1 MGFWERLFP
10 QRRQFETLAA
20 PINITWDWNQVDPG
34 ELQFVMTRY
43 EALSIPG
50 VARAHHTIVS
60 KAAQLELVADNG
72 SGIENT
78 PQPTFFTRTDLGEAP
93 ETRMWC
99 TFDDLYFHG
108 SSLWVVQRGA
118 LNQIIGARWVP
129 RDRWDVD
136 ELNGAVTLDEE
147 PLQPSQYL
155 FFNVPMWNGLLY
167 QARRTLLGAR
177 DMERAWVARMRSPV
191 NTVDLH
197 ITDDADLTQAE
208 IDAWVNA
215 WQKKH
220 MAGAPAVGATPPGV
234 TMTTHT
240 NTLGPADLFLQAR
253 DSIRTDIGSHS
264 SMDGGMVDSTGGSSS
279 LTYETRE
286 GQRGDFY
293 EFDFPFWYV
302 PVIARLGLDDVV
314 PRGTRVLVRFRP
326 VIAPSQD
333 AVLSTT
339 ERYSVPNEPGQKDK
353 NTADPTTT
361 EVPDGQEQSAA

>member
-10 QRRQFETLAA
+10 SRRQFETLAS
-20 PINITWDWNQVDPG
+20 PINITWDWNEVDPG

-60 KAAQLELVADNG
+60 KASQLELVADNG
-72 SGIENT
+72 SGIANT
-78 PQPTFFTRTDLGEAP
+78 PQPTFFTRSDLGEPP
-93 ETRMWC
+93 EIRMWC
-99 TFDDLYFHG
+99 TFDDLYFYG
-108 SSLWVVQRGA
+108 RSLWVVQRGS
-118 LNQIIGARWVP
+118 LGQVLGARWIP
-129 RDRWDVD
+129 IDRWNVD
-136 ELNGAVTLDEE
+136 ELNGVITIDEV
-147 PLQPSQYL
+147 PADPRSYL
-155 FFNVPMWNGLLY
+155 FFNIPLWNGILF
-167 QARRTLLGAR
+167 QGRRTLLGAR

-197 ITDDADLTQAE
+197 IADDANLTQAE
-208 IDAWVNA
+208 VDAWVNA

-286 GQRGDFY
+286 GQRGEFY

-314 PRGTRVLVRFRP
+314 ARGTRVLVRFRP

-333 AVLSTT
+333 AVISET
-339 ERYSVPNEPGQKDK
+339 ERFSIPNEPGPVEAPQ
-353 NTADPTTT
+353 
-361 EVPDGQEQSAA
+361 PDETQTSEATGG